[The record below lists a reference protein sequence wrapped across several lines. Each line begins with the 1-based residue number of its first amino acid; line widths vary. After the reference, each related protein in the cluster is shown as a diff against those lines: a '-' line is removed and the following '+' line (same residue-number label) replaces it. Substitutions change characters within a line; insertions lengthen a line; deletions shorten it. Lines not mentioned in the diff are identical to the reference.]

1 MTKRII
7 TGITGAVLLLLLVI
21 KGGVFFAIAV
31 GIIILIGI
39 YEYHRLTGAYGKEA
53 NLLLLL
59 ALGLFYLTG
68 RTLSLYTS
76 WFPGEGLIGIS
87 LLLCL
92 LFSFLLA
99 LREYN
104 LRIKREELLA
114 FFAVHL
120 LGLVYPG
127 ILLTYA
133 MMIRAFSPPIGT
145 EVLLLV
151 FAVVWLN
158 DTGAYFS
165 GLWLG
170 KKKLA
175 PTISPGKTVEGAVG
189 GFFSGTIGGL
199 LFGALIGLPFLWLLV
214 ATPVFCI
221 LGQLGD
227 LFESLLK
234 RGAGV
239 KDSGNILPGHGGILD
254 RFDSLLFVLPI
265 AYYFLNFL

>member
-7 TGITGAVLLLLLVI
+7 TGLTGAVLLLFLVI
-21 KGGVFFAIAV
+21 KGGLFFAVAV
-31 GIIILIGI
+31 AIIMTAGIW
-39 YEYHRLTGAYGKEA
+39 EYSRLTGAYGREA
-53 NLLLLL
+53 DFLLLLSL
-59 ALGLFYLTG
+59 SLLYFFG
-68 RTLSLYTS
+68 RLLSLYTD
-76 WFPGEGLIGIS
+76 WFPGEGLIGVAF
-87 LLLCL
+87 LLCL
-92 LFSFLLA
+92 LFSFFPAAQKYSRSTRREGLLS
-99 LREYN
+99 
-104 LRIKREELLA
+104 
-114 FFAVHL
+114 FFTVHL
-120 LGLVYPG
+120 FGLVYPG

-133 MMIRAFSPPIGT
+133 VMIRAFSPPLGT

-151 FAVVWLN
+151 LAVVWLN